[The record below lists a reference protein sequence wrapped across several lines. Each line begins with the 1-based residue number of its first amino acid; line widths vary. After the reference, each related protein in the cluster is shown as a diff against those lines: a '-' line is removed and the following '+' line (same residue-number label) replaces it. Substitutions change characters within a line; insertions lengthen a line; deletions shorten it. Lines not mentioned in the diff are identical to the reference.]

1 MSKELETARAL
12 VKMLEERERSNK
24 VKLES
29 LKAGK
34 TFCIGE
40 NDYIVLEQHEG
51 KTKVISKDFIAKH
64 KKFADD
70 TADYETSEL
79 RKYTEAEIQPTI
91 EEEVGAENLVEHT
104 VSLTT
109 VDGQNDYGELTCKV
123 RPLTF
128 DEARKYNNLISDP
141 DDDSSYTAGY
151 WTCTA
156 WSVPRRTGYE
166 TGNFVAYVT
175 YNGMIEQNN
184 PYWGYDVRL
193 VCVLKSDIDVLVD

>member
-1 MSKELETARAL
+1 MSKELEAARAL
-12 VKMLEERERSNK
+12 VKMLEEREQSNK

-29 LKAGK
+29 LKAGE

-51 KTKVISKDFIAKH
+51 KTKAISKDFIAKH

-109 VDGQNDYGELTCKV
+109 VDGQDDYGELTCKV

-128 DEARKYNNLISDP
+128 DEARKYNNLIVNNDL
-141 DDDSSYTAGY
+141 DDWW

-156 WSVPRRTGYE
+156 WTSPNRE
-166 TGNFVAYVT
+166 
-175 YNGMIEQNN
+175 YNRSITVVLPSADIVNCNCFSCFG
-184 PYWGYDVRL
+184 VRP
-193 VCVLKSDIDVLVD
+193 VCILKSNIFVSKGK

>member
-1 MSKELETARAL
+1 MSKELEAARAL
-12 VKMLEERERSNK
+12 VKMLEEREQSNK

-29 LKAGK
+29 LKAGE

-51 KTKVISKDFIAKH
+51 KTKAISKDFIAKH

-79 RKYTEAEIQPTI
+79 RQYTEAEIQPTI

-109 VDGQNDYGELTCKV
+109 VDGQDDYGELTCKV

-128 DEARKYNNLISDP
+128 DEARKYNNLIVNNDL
-141 DDDSSYTAGY
+141 DDWW

-156 WSVPRRTGYE
+156 WTSPNREYNRSITVVLPSGCFDN
-166 TGNFVAYVT
+166 GNC
-175 YNGMIEQNN
+175 
-184 PYWGYDVRL
+184 YDSYGVRP
-193 VCVLKSDIDVLVD
+193 VCILKSNIFVSKGK

>member
-1 MSKELETARAL
+1 MSKELEAARAL
-12 VKMLEERERSNK
+12 VKMLEEREQSNK

-29 LKAGK
+29 LKAGE

-51 KTKVISKDFIAKH
+51 KTKAISKDFIAKH

-79 RKYTEAEIQPTI
+79 REYTEAEIQPTI

-109 VDGQNDYGELTCKV
+109 VDGQDDYGELTCKV
-123 RPLTF
+123 RPITF
-128 DEARKYNNLISDP
+128 DEARKYNNLIVNNDL
-141 DDDSSYTAGY
+141 DDWW

-156 WSVPRRTGYE
+156 WTSPNRE
-166 TGNFVAYVT
+166 
-175 YNGMIEQNN
+175 YNRSITVVLPSGGICGSLCRNCL
-184 PYWGYDVRL
+184 GVRP
-193 VCVLKSDIDVLVD
+193 VCILKSNIFVSKGK

>member
-1 MSKELETARAL
+1 MSKELEAARAL
-12 VKMLEERERSNK
+12 VKMLEEREQSNK

-29 LKAGK
+29 LKAGE

-51 KTKVISKDFIAKH
+51 KTKAISKDFIAKH

-109 VDGQNDYGELTCKV
+109 VDGQDDYGELTCKV

-128 DEARKYNNLISDP
+128 DEARKYNNLIVNNDL
-141 DDDSSYTAGY
+141 DDWW

-156 WSVPRRTGYE
+156 WTSPNREYNRSITVVLPSGYFR
-166 TGNFVAYVT
+166 NCYC
-175 YNGMIEQNN
+175 YNCRG
-184 PYWGYDVRL
+184 VRP
-193 VCVLKSDIDVLVD
+193 VCILKSNIFVSKGK